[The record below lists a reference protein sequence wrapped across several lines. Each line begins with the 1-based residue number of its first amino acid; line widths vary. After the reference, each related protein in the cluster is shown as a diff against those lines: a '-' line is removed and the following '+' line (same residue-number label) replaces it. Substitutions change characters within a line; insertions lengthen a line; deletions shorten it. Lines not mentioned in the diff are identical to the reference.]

1 MECLCI
7 FFLLAC
13 LHSFRK
19 KWQLKGF
26 FLSKKEIK
34 LIFSHQKQATQSF
47 DLKVMHG
54 GDCQRVSE

>member
-1 MECLCI
+1 MFVYI
-7 FFLLAC
+7 FLVGMS
-13 LHSFRK
+13 SFFSK

-34 LIFSHQKQATQSF
+34 LFFSHQKQATQSF